1 MAQAARKPFQNVLPE
16 SATEAKTFK
25 STGPVTAALACHVTG
40 SSEDDDA
47 KIRVL
52 RARRRISVQLD
63 AELLSEGRCQST
75 IVCDVSRYG
84 AGLAGVL
91 NVRKGEFVAL
101 RLPGG
106 QIIQGNVRW
115 HHGNRCG
122 IAFFEPLA
130 EDAPLMVAAGIKALC
145 TSRETTVTP
154 KDVAPI
160 SLPTRQS
167 LRLWLCS
174 VFAVAWLSNVS
185 RELAV
190 LLRTLRSE
198 ANRTQDDR
206 VMERAC
212 RRQGFAWLTDEEI
225 KGSPKGPDRT

>member
-1 MAQAARKPFQNVLPE
+1 MARAARKPFLNVLPE
-16 SATEAKTFK
+16 FATEAKTFK
-25 STGPVTAALACHVTG
+25 STGPATAALAGHITG
-40 SSEDDDA
+40 SSEDDDP

-75 IVCDVSRYG
+75 LVCDVSRYG

-101 RLPGG
+101 KLPGG

-115 HHGNRCG
+115 HRGNRCG

-130 EDAPLMVAAGIKALC
+130 EDAPVMVAAGMEALC

-160 SLPTRQS
+160 SLSTGQS
-167 LRLWLCS
+167 LLSYLCS
-174 VFAVAWLSNVS
+174 AFAVARLSNVS

-190 LLRTLRSE
+190 LLRTLRSK
-198 ANRTQDDR
+198 ANRTRDDR

-225 KGSPKGPDRT
+225 KGSPKRPHQI